1 MTPDGLSFCP
11 NRTCLSFPA
20 GSVWTVCASM
30 PTSRLSTD
38 GVVDVAFQILI
49 RAPCFLRFL
58 QSGFDHFFNIAGR
71 EKQFQHRRD
80 SLINPVRDGGIFQG
94 TRTASE
100 LLFGL
105 RYKVEKDLLQNLC
118 FAALDKHD
126 NHREESDDDKHAV
139 PILRKECK
147 NVHFCFS
154 FRSVNQ

>member
-1 MTPDGLSFCP
+1 MTPDGLSF
-11 NRTCLSFPA
+11 LSESDVFSFLRIRSGRPVLRCRQAGFPMM
-20 GSVWTVCASM
+20 GF
-30 PTSRLSTD
+30 
-38 GVVDVAFQILI
+38 DVAFQILI
-49 RAPCFLRFL
+49 RAPCFLCFL

-126 NHREESDDDKHAV
+126 NHREEATTTSTLL
-139 PILRKECK
+139 PTL
-147 NVHFCFS
+147 
-154 FRSVNQ
+154 